1 MITYSYQI
9 FKSNIK
15 ESIFPGG
22 EVYVK
27 LQQPVPANGLV
38 VVKAN
43 IKSSDDVM
51 KLLMVADAIKRQSPK
66 VELELDMPYIPY
78 ARQDRVCTEGESLSI
93 AVFAKLINSVGF
105 SQVHALDPHSDVASA
120 LINNIVIKDQV
131 NIFRKVKQNWFETYI
146 VAPDAGAYK
155 KTYKFA
161 EAVGAK
167 GVITC
172 NKVRDLSTGQVVGV
186 SCNEDVRGKNLL
198 VLDDICDGGRTFTEL
213 SSILRATAGKLEL
226 AVTHGI
232 FSKGQKVVAEAY
244 DRVYT
249 TNSFH
254 SISMECEVE
263 NITIINV

>member
-1 MITYSYQI
+1 MITYSYSGI
-9 FKSNIK
+9 KSHIK
-15 ESIFPGG
+15 DSIFPGG

-27 LQQPVPANGLV
+27 LQQPVTSAELIII
-38 VVKAN
+38 KAN
-43 IKSSDDVM
+43 IKSSEDVM
-51 KLLMVADAIKRQSPK
+51 KLLMVADAIKRQNPK
-66 VELELDMPYIPY
+66 AELELNMPYIPY

-93 AVFAKLINSVGF
+93 SVFANLINSIGF
-105 SQVHALDPHSDVASA
+105 SKVRVLDPHSDVSSA
-120 LINNIVIKDQV
+120 IISNIVIKDQV
-131 NIFRKVKQNWFETYI
+131 DIFRKIEQNWFETYI
-146 VAPDAGAYK
+146 VSPDAGAYK

-167 GVITC
+167 GVVTC

-186 SCNEDVRGKNLL
+186 SCNEDVTGKNLL

-244 DRVYT
+244 DHVYT

-254 SISMECEVE
+254 GDTMECEVE